1 MANEI
6 QKLKNLFK
14 EKFGAE
20 NSGWI
25 DLFPAVLGRADGT
38 ILTSTPGI
46 IYVRN
51 IVNGQEYEAYN
62 STAPTDTLGLHVEV
76 GRMVGETV
84 LRVRRVSANYNM
96 TASLGESLQF
106 LLKELFIGRDR
117 FLPFLVFP
125 VDGGGHVVNIY
136 GDVFLKSDWTF
147 GYVANQAVDLT
158 SHIPASGAR
167 FALIEADENGVIY
180 ITDGTIA
187 DSKELLTP
195 SDIPSVTTGRVPST
209 AVRLYTGQTQ
219 LYRDPN
225 SVNDF
230 VDVRSITAGGGF
242 GSFMDLTTNQTA
254 AGIKRFSDSIEVGTS
269 APIVGGDGDITQAQE
284 GKSVGSVLYTWG
296 TGFASFVTGIF
307 ANGTKASPTQALKD
321 DVALKLR
328 GRFHDGASYANT
340 SAEIRHVADEAHD
353 ATGHGTRIESYIT
366 PVDSTTLTLAHTIGS
381 DGLGRGSAMAFQR
394 TLQEN
399 LSLSD
404 GGSLV
409 VSTYMDLNGFSLTL
423 NGDAALVIL

>member
-1 MANEI
+1 
-6 QKLKNLFK
+6 
-14 EKFGAE
+14 
-20 NSGWI
+20 
-25 DLFPAVLGRADGT
+25 
-38 ILTSTPGI
+38 
-46 IYVRN
+46 
-51 IVNGQEYEAYN
+51 
-62 STAPTDTLGLHVEV
+62 
-76 GRMVGETV
+76 
-84 LRVRRVSANYNM
+84 M

-167 FALIEADENGVIY
+167 FALVEADENGVIY